1 MKEQVTTLEL
11 GKCYQIHHKNDVNN
25 DVLHLI
31 RVNKEFISLVPDIPV
46 DYAVAEVW
54 GSNTIN
60 TSVYHSIIEG
70 NTYTEITQEQFK
82 NVLNAKLHEISN
94 YISDMA

>member
-1 MKEQVTTLEL
+1 MKEQVTTLEV
-11 GKCYQIHHKNDVNN
+11 GKCYQIHHDN

-31 RVNKEFISLVPDIPV
+31 RVNKEFIPLVPDIPV
-46 DYAVAEVW
+46 YYAVAEVW

-60 TSVYHSIIEG
+60 TSICHSIIEG

-82 NVLNAKLHEISN
+82 NVLNTMIYRIST
-94 YISDMA
+94 YINEMN

>member
-1 MKEQVTTLEL
+1 MKEQVTTLEV
-11 GKCYQIHHKNDVNN
+11 GKCYQIHHDN

-31 RVNKEFISLVPDIPV
+31 RVNKEFIPLVPDIPV
-46 DYAVAEVW
+46 YYAVAEVW

-60 TSVYHSIIEG
+60 TSVCHSIIEG

-82 NVLNAKLHEISN
+82 NVLNTMIYRIST
-94 YISDMA
+94 YINEMN

>member
-1 MKEQVTTLEL
+1 MKEQVTTLEV

>member
-31 RVNKEFISLVPDIPV
+31 RVNKEFISLVPNVPIA
-46 DYAVAEVW
+46 YSVAEIW
-54 GSNTIN
+54 GSYTIN

-82 NVLNAKLHEISN
+82 NVLNVMIYRIST
-94 YISDMA
+94 YINEMN

>member
-1 MKEQVTTLEL
+1 MKEQVTTLEV

-31 RVNKEFISLVPDIPV
+31 RVNKEFIPLVPDIPV
-46 DYAVAEVW
+46 YYAVAEVW

-60 TSVYHSIIEG
+60 TSVCHSIIEG

-82 NVLNAKLHEISN
+82 NVLNVMIYRIST
-94 YISDMA
+94 YINEMN

>member
-11 GKCYQIHHKNDVNN
+11 GKCYQIHHDN

-31 RVNKEFISLVPDIPV
+31 RVNKEFIPLVPDIPV
-46 DYAVAEVW
+46 YYAVAEVW

-60 TSVYHSIIEG
+60 TSVCHSIIEG

-82 NVLNAKLHEISN
+82 NVLNTMIYRIST
-94 YISDMA
+94 YINEMN

>member
-31 RVNKEFISLVPDIPV
+31 RVNKEFIPLVPDIPV
-46 DYAVAEVW
+46 YYAVAEVW

>member
-31 RVNKEFISLVPDIPV
+31 RVNKEFISLVPNVPIA
-46 DYAVAEVW
+46 YAVAEIW

-60 TSVYHSIIEG
+60 TNIYHSISEG

-82 NVLNAKLHEISN
+82 NVLNVMIYRIST
-94 YISDMA
+94 YINEMN

>member
-54 GSNTIN
+54 GSNMIN

>member
-31 RVNKEFISLVPDIPV
+31 RVNKEFIPLVPNVPIA
-46 DYAVAEVW
+46 YAVAEIW
-54 GSNTIN
+54 GSYTIN

-82 NVLNAKLHEISN
+82 NVLNAMIYRIST
-94 YISDMA
+94 YISEMN

>member
-46 DYAVAEVW
+46 DYVVAEVW

>member
-46 DYAVAEVW
+46 DYVVAEVW
-54 GSNTIN
+54 GCNTIN
-60 TSVYHSIIEG
+60 TNVYHSIIEG

>member
-1 MKEQVTTLEL
+1 MKEQVTTLEV

-31 RVNKEFISLVPDIPV
+31 RVNKEFIPLVPDIPV
-46 DYAVAEVW
+46 YYAVAEVW

-60 TSVYHSIIEG
+60 TSVCHSISEG

-82 NVLNAKLHEISN
+82 NVLNVMIYRIST
-94 YISDMA
+94 YINEMN